1 MRSGLQRSAAA
12 GVVAVAAVAAGFVA
26 VVPGVAAVAA
36 RVAVAADCFDGAA
49 PEPSAPSSQ
58 CGNSRLPLSSKPASQ
73 EEVLPAAFQL
83 AAATSTASSA
93 AQLVR
98 TWVSP
103 RT

>member
-1 MRSGLQRSAAA
+1 
-12 GVVAVAAVAAGFVA
+12 
-26 VVPGVAAVAA
+26 
-36 RVAVAADCFDGAA
+36 
-49 PEPSAPSSQ
+49 
-58 CGNSRLPLSSKPASQ
+58 LPLSSKPASQ